1 MVKKDKKQV
10 MNKKVL
16 KIILYCLPL
25 PVLIASLFVGPSEL
39 VTFNSL
45 IHYFSLLINNSNE
58 ITSQD
63 NSVIFSII
71 TDVRLPRILI
81 AFLVGGALS
90 VSGNS
95 LQAIFRNPLV
105 SPYILG
111 LSSGAAFGAA
121 LALAYSFFSV
131 QLLAFVFGL
140 IAVGMSYFAARKHKN
155 VSIVSLILSGVI
167 VTGIFTA
174 LLTVIQFLSDPF
186 KLQSIVHWTMGN
198 MHNVSWQSLKSSYIP
213 ILAGLAILYLMR
225 WKLNVL
231 ALGDEE
237 AKTSGVNPERAKI
250 IVLTAA
256 TFSASAAVSVAG
268 IIGMYGLIVPHMVRM
283 MVGPDNRQALPLNFI
298 FGGTFLLIIDD
309 FSRTIANFEIPIGV
323 FTMLIGAPIFLY
335 LIKKTNIGWEN

>member
-1 MVKKDKKQV
+1 VRKKKL
-10 MNKKVL
+10 L
-16 KIILYCLPL
+16 KIILYILPF
-25 PVLIASLFVGPSEL
+25 PVFIISLLVGPSDM
-39 VTFNSL
+39 VTTHKIFNYFLSL
-45 IHYFSLLINNSNE
+45 INGSSDLSTIDNTVIRSVLI
-58 ITSQD
+58 
-63 NSVIFSII
+63 
-71 TDVRLPRILI
+71 DVRLPRILL

-90 VSGNS
+90 VSGSS

-121 LALAYSFFSV
+121 LALAYAFIPV
-131 QLLAFVFGL
+131 QLSAFIFGL
-140 IAVGMSYFAARKHKN
+140 AAVGLSYIAARKHKN

-174 LLTVIQFLSDPF
+174 LLTIIQFLSDPF

-198 MHNVSWQSLKSSYIP
+198 MHNASWQSINSTYIP
-213 ILAGLAILYLMR
+213 ILAGMIILYLMR
-225 WKLNVL
+225 WRLNVL

-237 AKTSGVNPERAKI
+237 AKTSGVNPEKGKI
-250 IVLTAA
+250 IVLIAA
-256 TFSASAAVSVAG
+256 TMSASAAVSVAG
-268 IIGMYGLIVPHMVRM
+268 IIGMYGLIVPHIVRM
-283 MVGPDNRQALPLNFI
+283 MIGPDNRQTIPLNFL

-309 FSRTIANFEIPIGV
+309 FSRTIASFEIPIGV